1 MDLCSLADV
10 KKYIRSASSDD
21 DALLGALISAA
32 SSAIQSH
39 LSRDFGAAEVSETLS
54 GRGSST
60 LLVSRG
66 PILSILSLTIDGVPQ
81 LLSSY
86 RASGSRIVLSPGL
99 FPRGTANIDVR
110 YLGGRDV
117 PEAVRDACV
126 QLVALRFAERDRI
139 GFKSKSL
146 AGETVAFAVTEFPV
160 SVTTILNAWRA
171 PVVPL

>member
-1 MDLCSLADV
+1 M
-10 KKYIRSASSDD
+10 
-21 DALLGALISAA
+21 
-32 SSAIQSH
+32 
-39 LSRDFGAAEVSETLS
+39 
-54 GRGSST
+54 
-60 LLVSRG
+60 
-66 PILSILSLTIDGVPQ
+66 
-81 LLSSY
+81 
-86 RASGSRIVLSPGL
+86 LSPGL